1 MTQVLGFYG
10 TGAASQRSINRFIP
24 KHVGDDDF
32 EAFVLVDDSWN
43 ASMERLLDY
52 SIENATQVTCV
63 IPEGDEFAEDCEE
76 DGTPYMESSAP
87 LREFLDALAPDG
99 HLVLLWDD
107 ESEEAEVALAGVAHQ
122 AFDRGLRVFDL
133 SHGMT
138 EMEPTDDAADDEAPV
153 EEPEEDDDMADPFQ
167 TFIDALEA
175 AEDPDALLE
184 VMLEKEHRDALIELG
199 TQLGVEFNPS
209 SWQKKI
215 APLIH
220 EQLLNEMEMSGPD
233 ASILEILAAPVAD
246 PDPEGETSVPD
257 DAGEAGKV
265 LDATGKGHAVKAP
278 PLEDDNEKTVEK
290 DTMTGMPNTQNP
302 SQAFIEEAHYTLELL
317 NAVSMVAARQGVD
330 AAKDFMDLLRD
341 NGLA

>member
-76 DGTPYMESSAP
+76 DGTPYMESSFP
-87 LREFLDALAPDG
+87 LREFLDALTPDG

-107 ESEEAEVALAGVAHQ
+107 ESEEAEVALADVAHQ

-233 ASILEILAAPVAD
+233 ASILEILAAQGA
-246 PDPEGETSVPD
+246 DPEGETSVPD

-265 LDATGKGHAVKAP
+265 LDATGKGNPVKAP
-278 PLEDDNEKTVEK
+278 PLEDDNEKTVEE
-290 DTMTGMPNTQNP
+290 DTLRNMTNP
-302 SQAFIEEAHYTLELL
+302 STYDPQDAQYTLELL
-317 NAVSMVAARQGVD
+317 HAVSAVAANQGVEAGKVWLD
-330 AAKDFMDLLRD
+330 ILRD